1 MKETASKADALSR
14 DAFMDG
20 RITLLQPQDGVRS
33 GSDAVFLAAA
43 TAARDGDRVL
53 DVGCGAGAAGLCL
66 HARIPGIDLHGVEVL
81 QDYAALAERNG
92 VGTVWRED
100 IFTPPLA
107 LLDQPFD
114 WVITNPPFYRPDNSA
129 SPKGDR
135 STARRAD
142 RPLADWIDACL
153 RRLKPGGGFAMVH
166 QADAL
171 PEALSALSRAGDIA
185 VLPLQPRVGRPAKR
199 IVLTARKGVR
209 GPFRLAPPL
218 ILHDGERHETDRE
231 DYSAA
236 AKAILRDGAPLTF

>member
-1 MKETASKADALSR
+1 MTEGDDLSH
-14 DAFMDG
+14 DAFLG
-20 RITLLQPQDGVRS
+20 GKVVLAQPKQGVRS

-53 DVGCGAGAAGLCL
+53 DVGCGVGAAGLCL
-66 HARIPGIDLHGVEVL
+66 KARVPGVDLHGVEV
-81 QDYAALAERNG
+81 QRDYAELADRNG

-100 IFTPPLA
+100 FFAPPTA
-107 LLDQPFD
+107 LSDEPFD
-114 WVITNPPFYRPDNSA
+114 WVITNPPFYRANNSA

-135 STARRAD
+135 SKARRAD
-142 RPLADWIDACL
+142 RPLAEWIEACL

-166 QADAL
+166 QAEAL
-171 PEALSALSRAGDIA
+171 PEALSALHRAGDIA
-185 VLPLQPRVGRPAKR
+185 VLPLQARAGRAAKR
-199 IVLTARKGVR
+199 FVLTARKGAR

-236 AKAILRDGAPLTF
+236 ATAILRDSASLKF